1 MTSSQ
6 FINFIDQTGD
16 IFSFNNLENIR
27 SVYHYSIPNTKL
39 AYPEPFV
46 ASASFMH
53 SDLWFVHILIYQYW
67 LWFVFIFI
75 IVFFFITF
83 LSTIRW
89 CNILIRPRRETRG
102 VSRSK
107 CGDLITA
114 IVPVSWATSIIVNE
128 STDAI
133 DYYDGFGTTELV
145 VGIRAYQWGSE
156 YYYPKDI
163 DLSYNIKPNYSVF
176 LGNSLKY
183 NRTTD
188 TNLHAN
194 NVWKFYQNKNF
205 DQIITPAHLLVIPSD
220 NNRILN
226 FLNFNDIG
234 SNALYESN
242 AFKRIRMFSKN
253 YTASLFT
260 FLPNSYASKYK
271 QISSYYINRSA
282 YEDSSLYGLRRQHSY
297 LNKLSLLNSNTTFL
311 DVNSINKLLFL
322 NYQNNAKFESTV
334 SNNAN
339 SFFFFNKTA
348 DFNNNFQSA
357 FVSNVFKTYFTN
369 LNATSANNFFLYT
382 NLTSLINN
390 DSDEKKINNA
400 LFAVFNDRYF
410 DENLFFLKENNNQIT
425 NINSDIFVNID
436 NVPTLFFF
444 ANTNKS
450 YKSHLLFAPN
460 QSISMVNRNMRTFL
474 NSIHSLSNLNYST
487 DLNEVSSDLRN
498 SNSRAF
504 LNNFYFLNG
513 TPSSS

>member
-1 MTSSQ
+1 
-6 FINFIDQTGD
+6 
-16 IFSFNNLENIR
+16 
-27 SVYHYSIPNTKL
+27 
-39 AYPEPFV
+39 
-46 ASASFMH
+46 
-53 SDLWFVHILIYQYW
+53 
-67 LWFVFIFI
+67 
-75 IVFFFITF
+75 
-83 LSTIRW
+83 
-89 CNILIRPRRETRG
+89 
-102 VSRSK
+102 
-107 CGDLITA
+107 
-114 IVPVSWATSIIVNE
+114 
-128 STDAI
+128 
-133 DYYDGFGTTELV
+133 
-145 VGIRAYQWGSE
+145 
-156 YYYPKDI
+156 
-163 DLSYNIKPNYSVF
+163 
-176 LGNSLKY
+176 
-183 NRTTD
+183 
-188 TNLHAN
+188 
-194 NVWKFYQNKNF
+194 
-205 DQIITPAHLLVIPSD
+205 
-220 NNRILN
+220 
-226 FLNFNDIG
+226 
-234 SNALYESN
+234 
-242 AFKRIRMFSKN
+242 MFSKN

-357 FVSNVFKTYFTN
+357 FVSNVFKTYFNN

-425 NINSDIFVNID
+425 NISSDIFVNID

-460 QSISMVNRNMRTFL
+460 QSISMVNRNIRTFV

-504 LNNFYFLNG
+504 LNNFYFYKKLNSVQLSPLTSSKILSNRLNPDYPYSPINSSNANINSLNFDSHKFTFVEN
-513 TPSSS
+513 TPTVLQGKDELIPSFIPSIY